1 MRRVS
6 IVGVSS
12 SGKSTLA
19 REIAKLNQAPVVEL
33 DSIHWQAGWQPRPPE
48 EFRALTLPR
57 LETESWIVDGNYSQV
72 RAEVWRRADTIIWV
86 HIPFWQNLWA
96 VIRRTGQRIFTREK
110 LWADNRESLL
120 MQLGKESIVRWVW
133 NTHRPYEERYRKA
146 FREMGLREDSPRHLT
161 LKGREHARIFLETIA
176 RTPNHTVPEDVL
188 VYPVRF
194 GKNAEAEILVFRN
207 AKTGLVEVMSDVRQD
222 TEDPRAVAK
231 REFQMDGWTLSQG
244 HPRRFATR
252 STVVRVPRPPAE
264 LAVAE
269 GSDRTMKSLRAIG
282 SSPRLRS
289 EFRFHHAYWAHI
301 HGAPERIHARVTDA
315 NGVPQESMLFWMS
328 LEKAA
333 KTMTKTAKDFLPELK
348 IALDDYRNSC
358 VSLDSGSPVRLA
370 KDQSITSPKVEPGP
384 PEAGL

>member
-6 IVGVSS
+6 IVGVSA

-33 DSIHWQAGWQPRPPE
+33 DAIHWQAGWQPRAPE
-48 EFRALTLPR
+48 EFRALTLPQ
-57 LETESWIVDGNYSQV
+57 LEAPSWIVDGNYSAV
-72 RAEVWRRADTIIWV
+72 RADVWRRADTIIWL
-86 HIPFWQNLWA
+86 HIPFWQNLWS
-96 VIRRTGQRIFTREK
+96 VIRRTGLRLFTREK
-110 LWADNRESLL
+110 LWADNRESFL
-120 MQLGKESIVRWVW
+120 MQLTKDSIIRWVW

-146 FREMGLREDSPRHLT
+146 FREMALREGSPRHLT
-161 LKGREHARIFLETIA
+161 LKGRDQARVFLETIA
-176 RTPNHTVPEDVL
+176 RTPGHTVPERVL

-194 GKNAEAEILVFRN
+194 GKNGEAEILVFRN
-207 AKTGLVEVMSDVRQD
+207 AKTGLVEVMSEMRTED
-222 TEDPRAVAK
+222 EDPRDVAQ
-231 REFQMDGWTLSQG
+231 REFRLDGWTLSEG

-252 STVVRVPRPPAE
+252 SAVVRVPRPPAE

-282 SSPRLRS
+282 ASPRLRP

-301 HGAPERIHARVTDA
+301 HGAPERLNARLTDA
-315 NGVPQESMLFWMS
+315 IGVPQESMLFWMS

-348 IALDDYRNSC
+348 MALDDYRNSGA
-358 VSLDSGSPVRLA
+358 SLESAPVEKPASNLISSPDA
-370 KDQSITSPKVEPGP
+370 SSP